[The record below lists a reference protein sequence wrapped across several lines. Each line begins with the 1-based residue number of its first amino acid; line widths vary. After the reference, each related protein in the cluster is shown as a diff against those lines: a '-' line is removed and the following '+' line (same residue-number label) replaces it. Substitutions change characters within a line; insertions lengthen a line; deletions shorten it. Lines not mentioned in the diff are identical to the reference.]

1 MEKQKVRYGFPKT
14 GQEGVQDRQD
24 ATGKPNEGQDR
35 GDPVIWNFKIYV
47 AGAAPNS
54 LRAIANLYA
63 ILRQYLPDKHSVE
76 IIDVLEDPLV
86 ALRDG
91 ILVTPTLVKLTPL
104 PVRKLL
110 GSLDDRETVLA
121 ALGLGGGKWG

>member
-1 MEKQKVRYGFPKT
+1 MDLIKT
-14 GQEGVQDRQD
+14 GQGGVQDRQD
-24 ATGKPNEGQDR
+24 ASDKPNEEQDE
-35 GDPVIWNFKIYV
+35 GDPVIWTFKIYV

-63 ILRQYLPDKHSVE
+63 ILRQFLPDQHSVE
-76 IIDVLEDPLV
+76 IIDILEDPLV

-110 GSLDDRETVLA
+110 GNLDERETVLR
-121 ALGLGGGKWG
+121 ALGFGGGSWS